1 MRKQSLLWFALF
13 VMLLI
18 SSPSPASGRNPQIM
32 AAVQSLRSARQQL
45 LQAGTHYHGHRDQAI
60 TDIDNALRELKVCL
74 QY

>member
-1 MRKQSLLWFALF
+1 MRNQFVLWSALF
-13 VMLLI
+13 VILLI
-18 SSPSPASGRNPQIM
+18 SSPSPAIARNPQIM

-60 TDIDNALRELKVCL
+60 TDIDNALLELKVCL